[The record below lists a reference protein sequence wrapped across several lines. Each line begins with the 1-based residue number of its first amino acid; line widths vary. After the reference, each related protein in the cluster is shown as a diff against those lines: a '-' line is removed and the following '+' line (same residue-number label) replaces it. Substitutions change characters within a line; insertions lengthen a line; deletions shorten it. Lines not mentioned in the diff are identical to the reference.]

1 MSGSNEQYIIIT
13 KTKPMEITITAIMF
27 ETVNGKRTG
36 KSFAF
41 ALDPKLMAKK
51 CKTEASLNKYIE
63 SYIEKSGV
71 FSKADFPSLKYKNK
85 QEFIA
90 AWKEQ
95 LSIVKAE
102 EEEKA
107 KAFRDAIITR
117 VAPDRIVSLA
127 PNEIFVFGS
136 NAQGL
141 HYGGAANTAVNYF
154 GAIMG
159 RGHGIQ
165 GQSYAIDTMSGL
177 DNMKADIDA
186 FVAYAKAHPE
196 LRFLVT
202 LIGCGIAGFKPSQV
216 APLFSDCVDLSNVCL
231 PSAFW
236 EIINK

>member
-1 MSGSNEQYIIIT
+1 
-13 KTKPMEITITAIMF
+13 MEITISAIKF
-27 ETVNGKRTG
+27 ETINGKRTG

-41 ALDPKLMAKK
+41 ALDPKVVAKK
-51 CKTEASLNKYIE
+51 YKTESSLNRYIE

-71 FSKADFPSLKYKNK
+71 FSKADIPLLKYQGKL
-85 QEFIA
+85 EFIA

-95 LSIVKAE
+95 LSSVKKEEAE
-102 EEEKA
+102 RAE
-107 KAFRDAIITR
+107 AFRDAISTR

-177 DNMKADIDA
+177 VNMKADIDA

-236 EIINK
+236 EIMNK